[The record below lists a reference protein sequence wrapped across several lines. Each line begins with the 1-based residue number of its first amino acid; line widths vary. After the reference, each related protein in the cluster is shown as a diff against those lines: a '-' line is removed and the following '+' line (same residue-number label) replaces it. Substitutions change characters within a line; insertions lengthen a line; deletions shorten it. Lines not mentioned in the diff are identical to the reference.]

1 MGDEDMQNISTKQL
15 DDAMAILDTDNNG
28 QVDWLEFK
36 VFYIYLLLTRIDLVW
51 SVNGNVHSFD
61 FYIFNSVPRK

>member
-1 MGDEDMQNISTKQL
+1 MGDADMQNISTKQL

-36 VFYIYLLLTRIDLVW
+36 TWFDQLMVVLNR
-51 SVNGNVHSFD
+51 FD
-61 FYIFNSVPRK
+61 FNI